1 MAYFALLT
9 LYLENLLEIKMRNT
23 TNFVQASLAIQITLA
38 QTVMRKLNVSK
49 VYVYDDAFFFRNATT
64 HIVDNVRYSKR
75 QENYAVLS
83 QAAQQTLTK
92 ENYRSHT
99 NHTLLSD
106 HIGLYITS

>member
-1 MAYFALLT
+1 MESYALLVQFS
-9 LYLENLLEIKMRNT
+9 ENLLEINMRNT
-23 TNFVQASLAIQITLA
+23 TNFVQASLAIQIALA
-38 QTVMRKLNVSK
+38 QTVMRKLNISK
-49 VYVYDDAFFFRNATT
+49 VYVYDDALFFRNGTT
-64 HIVDNVRYSKR
+64 HVTDNVRYSKR

-99 NHTLLSD
+99 NHVLLSD